1 MGFISDLMSLS
12 AITVIRITDH
22 TDGLPDDIK
31 AAARYYG
38 RENPILADLL
48 IKSEDCPKTTFY
60 IKYTDGRSEEKT
72 VDDNS
77 YMYGRLMK
85 VYRLLNG
92 DRAYRRAKEN
102 KLRYNEPKPDDIYNN
117 FNSTRRN
124 SSAYDDESDDG
135 DIDHEYLNH

>member
-1 MGFISDLMSLS
+1 MGFINDLMSLS

-22 TDGLPDDIK
+22 TDGLPSDIK
-31 AAARYYG
+31 AAVRYCG

-48 IKSEDCPKTTFY
+48 IKSEDRPKTTFY

-77 YMYGRLMK
+77 YIYGRLMK
-85 VYRLLNG
+85 VYRMLNG

-102 KLRYNEPKPDDIYNN
+102 KLRYDEPKPNDIYNN
-117 FNSTRRN
+117 FNSTGRH
-124 SSAYDDESDDG
+124 SSAYDDSDEG